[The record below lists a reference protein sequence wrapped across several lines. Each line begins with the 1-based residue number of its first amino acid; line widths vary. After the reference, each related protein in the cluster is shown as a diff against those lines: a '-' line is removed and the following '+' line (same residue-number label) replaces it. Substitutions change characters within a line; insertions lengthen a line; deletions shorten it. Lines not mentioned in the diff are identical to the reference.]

1 MKFLADMHIAP
12 RTVQHLRQ
20 LGHDVKRVDDIL
32 PPTAAD
38 TLIIATAQETTRVIL
53 TQDLDF
59 SALIAL
65 SGQMAPSLITLRLSS
80 APIGHVNTI
89 LSNAIPHLGSATQA
103 GSMVTIE
110 DHAVP
115 IRPLPIG

>member
-1 MKFLADMHIAP
+1 MKLLADMHIAP
-12 RTVQHLRQ
+12 RTVLHLRQ

-38 TLIIATAQETTRVIL
+38 TLIIATAKETARVIL

-65 SGQMAPSLITLRLSS
+65 SGQMTPSLISLRLSS
-80 APIGHVNTI
+80 ARIEHVNTI
-89 LSNAIPHLGSATQA
+89 LSNALPQLESATQA

-110 DHAVP
+110 DHAIR